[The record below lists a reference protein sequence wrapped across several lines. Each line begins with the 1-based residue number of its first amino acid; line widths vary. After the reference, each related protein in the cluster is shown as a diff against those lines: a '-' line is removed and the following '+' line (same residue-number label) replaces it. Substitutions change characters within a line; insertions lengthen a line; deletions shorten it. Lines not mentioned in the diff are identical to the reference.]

1 MKYLQKLLHI
11 FVILALIFNE
21 TLNNKKY
28 GTFIY
33 IFFIVSAVY
42 IFSINRKLLKS
53 DFKLREN
60 IKDKL
65 RKIVLRIKNGNKWE
79 KNYDK
84 KEKKLDKDSKNKD
97 FFYKIKNFTIGFI
110 IGAIPILLMI
120 FTIKPSELNY
130 GIISVIFLMIY
141 YHGIKI
147 FLVTIY
153 TILPFLLVWGAI
165 SKKLAL
171 VIGIATPYMGL
182 FIWLLNNK
190 QYLK

>member
-60 IKDKL
+60 
-65 RKIVLRIKNGNKWE
+65 N
-79 KNYDK
+79 
-84 KEKKLDKDSKNKD
+84 
-97 FFYKIKNFTIGFI
+97 
-110 IGAIPILLMI
+110 
-120 FTIKPSELNY
+120 
-130 GIISVIFLMIY
+130 FLMGAVIY
-141 YHGIKI
+141 
-147 FLVTIY
+147 F
-153 TILPFLLVWGAI
+153 
-165 SKKLAL
+165 
-171 VIGIATPYMGL
+171 
-182 FIWLLNNK
+182 
-190 QYLK
+190 